1 MVFATIA
8 IGLIIIAALIVKL
21 LKMNTKGIT
30 VVIIALTVL
39 FSAGL
44 CLTKPLM
51 HKQFS
56 IDIVD
61 YFVKI
66 NDDGTM
72 TTVKQTT
79 KTILKKESKDSDKK

>member
-1 MVFATIA
+1 MVFATITIVLLVIA
-8 IGLIIIAALIVKL
+8 ILAVRL
-21 LKMNTKGIT
+21 LKMNTKGIFI
-30 VVIIALTVL
+30 VILTLTVL
-39 FSAGL
+39 CSGIL
-44 CLTKPLM
+44 CLKKPIM

-72 TTVKQTT
+72 TTIKQTT
-79 KTILKKESKDSDKK
+79 KTILKKENKDSDR